1 MTASALAVTAY
12 HETFSLVLL
21 VKLYSS
27 PLLHKCC
34 YCRLILIKKKKKKK
48 KKMMIIN
55 SNNDNDC

>member
-27 PLLHKCC
+27 PLLPKGC
-34 YCRLILIKKKKKKK
+34 YCILIFIKKKKKK